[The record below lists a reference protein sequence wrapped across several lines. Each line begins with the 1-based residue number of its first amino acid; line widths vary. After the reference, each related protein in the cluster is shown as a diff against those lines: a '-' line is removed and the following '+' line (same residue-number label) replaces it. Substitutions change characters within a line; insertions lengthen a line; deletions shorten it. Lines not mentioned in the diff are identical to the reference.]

1 MENYKT
7 RACLRFDE
15 DIRSSNGLKGRNYE
29 RERIRE
35 REDIHAHNTTQ

>member
-35 REDIHAHNTTQ
+35 ITRTINGQQRI